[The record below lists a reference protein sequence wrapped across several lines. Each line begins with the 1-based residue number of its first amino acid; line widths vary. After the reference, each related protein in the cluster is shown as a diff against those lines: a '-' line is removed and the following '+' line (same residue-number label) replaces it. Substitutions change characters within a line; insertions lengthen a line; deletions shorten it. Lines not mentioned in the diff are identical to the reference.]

1 MEGDL
6 SNQKQL
12 KTRDR
17 PIDRWTDGPMVRW
30 TDGPM
35 DRWTDTDG
43 PMDRSLW
50 PSSQAQEVKPVKKST
65 GLLFGRPNTRDS
77 KLVAFFTG
85 LGSQAREEG
94 HRLVIQYT

>member
-35 DRWTDTDG
+35 DRWTDG
-43 PMDRSLW
+43 PIPMDQW
-50 PSSQAQEVKPVKKST
+50 TEAC
-65 GLLFGRPNTRDS
+65 GLP
-77 KLVAFFTG
+77 
-85 LGSQAREEG
+85 
-94 HRLVIQYT
+94 HRLRKSSL